1 MLTNQ
6 QITRLLDIGYAAC
19 HTGNVAQARTIMEG
33 VLADRPG
40 HVAAKIG
47 LAYSHLTIN
56 EFDEAEAILKEVL
69 EDHPGDPDALAYL
82 GLNCMLAG
90 QKDKAREVLGQIP
103 EDAAAARPLVG
114 QLLDQL
120 NG

>member
-19 HTGNVAQARTIMEG
+19 HTGNTAQARTIMEG
-33 VLADRPG
+33 VLAARPD
-40 HVAAKIG
+40 HVTAKIG
-47 LAYSHLTIN
+47 LAYSHLTVN
-56 EFDEAEAILKEVL
+56 EFDKADELLKEVL
-69 EDHPGDPDALAYL
+69 AAHPGDPDALAYL

-90 QKDKAREVLGQIP
+90 NKQGAREALEQIP
-103 EDAAAARPLVG
+103 ADAAAERPLVG
-114 QLLDQL
+114 SLLEQL